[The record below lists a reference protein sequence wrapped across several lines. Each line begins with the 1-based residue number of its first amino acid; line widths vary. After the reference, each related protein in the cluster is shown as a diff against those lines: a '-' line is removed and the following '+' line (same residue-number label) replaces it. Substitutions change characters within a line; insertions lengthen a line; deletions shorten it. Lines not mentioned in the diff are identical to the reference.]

1 MTSIT
6 AEKEEGFDGFKAP
19 SVESSI
25 KTETIRDQ
33 WKKVWLLQ
41 QDVEQIKAGDFS
53 CVPFWPFE
61 LFPVWRFALVPV
73 ELDMVAIAFP
83 RVGAV
88 VPWWHAVTRNRA
100 LPWRSAGAGVLRKHR
115 VRAGFC
121 AAVMPKLDRLRL
133 FFGHRLHLRPIRS
146 DVFTS
151 LIDEASGLQSAFT
164 VYYAFDKALF
174 SAAMIVYAVNVAGRL
189 VLGLRVLFK
198 IPKGEEVVKGTA
210 WRRALGLLL
219 MLIEPVSGNRLLEGT
234 REARTEVG
242 SQQVGQ
248 RRLGR
253 MC

>member
-1 MTSIT
+1 M
-6 AEKEEGFDGFKAP
+6 
-19 SVESSI
+19 
-25 KTETIRDQ
+25 
-33 WKKVWLLQ
+33 
-41 QDVEQIKAGDFS
+41 
-53 CVPFWPFE
+53 
-61 LFPVWRFALVPV
+61 
-73 ELDMVAIAFP
+73 
-83 RVGAV
+83 
-88 VPWWHAVTRNRA
+88 
-100 LPWRSAGAGVLRKHR
+100 LRKHR
-115 VRAGFC
+115 ARAGFC
-121 AAVMPKLDRLRL
+121 AAVMPKLDRLLL
-133 FFGHRLHLRPIRS
+133 FLGHRLQLRPIRS

-198 IPKGEEVVKGTA
+198 IPYEEKVVEGTA